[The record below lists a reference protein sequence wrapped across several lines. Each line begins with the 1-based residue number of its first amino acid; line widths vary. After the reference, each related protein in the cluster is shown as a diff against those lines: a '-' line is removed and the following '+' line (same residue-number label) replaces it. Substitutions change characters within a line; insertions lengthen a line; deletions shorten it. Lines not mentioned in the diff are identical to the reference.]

1 MPRLL
6 ILSQLEGDRVF
17 ELSDDDTIIGRG
29 DDANLVLAN
38 ISVSRHHAQ
47 ITVSEDKASIKDLES
62 ANGTRVNGETVKKA
76 ELSNGDEIMLGKY
89 SLVFIG
95 DGPEARFYKGRYV
108 EYMVRYSAAPRSF
121 DDSTFAMSPAQIQQ
135 IQADANKAK
144 NARMILAKNKT
155 RFWHPE
161 VRPLTFGD
169 QGMVQVEGMFTG
181 GVVADIGWDGKNH
194 VLTKQARLLKVLVN
208 EQPVTSRILC
218 SGDSVRIGNTTFIYE
233 I

>member
-29 DDANLVLAN
+29 DDANLVLSN

-47 ITVSEDKASIKDLES
+47 ITVSDEKASIKDLES

>member
-17 ELSDDDTIIGRG
+17 ELSDDDTIVGRG

-47 ITVSEDKASIKDLES
+47 ITVSEEKASIKDLES
-62 ANGTRVNGETVKKA
+62 ANGTRVNGETVKEA

-108 EYMVRYSAAPRSF
+108 EYMVRYSATPRSF

-208 EQPVTSRILC
+208 EQPVTSRVLC

-233 I
+233 T

>member
-17 ELSDDDTIIGRG
+17 DLSEDNTVIGRG
-29 DDANLVLAN
+29 DDATLILAN
-38 ISVSRHHAQ
+38 ISVSRHHAE
-47 ITVSEDKASIKDLES
+47 IVLGEEKALIKDLGS
-62 ANGTRVNGETVKKA
+62 SNGTRVNGKTVQEA

-89 SLVFIG
+89 NLVFVG
-95 DGPEARFYKGRYV
+95 DGPDGRFYKGRYV
-108 EYMVRYSAAPRSF
+108 EYMVKYSPNQRNL

-135 IQADANKAK
+135 LQADANKAK
-144 NARMILAKNKT
+144 SARMVLAKNTT

-181 GVVADIGWDGKNH
+181 GVVAEIDWDGKNH
-194 VLTKQARLLKVLVN
+194 ILTKQARLLKVLVN
-208 EQPVTSRILC
+208 DQAVTSRVLR
-218 SGDSVRIGNTTFIYE
+218 SGDSVRIGNTSFYYE
-233 I
+233 V

>member
-47 ITVSEDKASIKDLES
+47 ITVSEEKASIKDLES